1 MKGSTYLIVVF
12 GILVAK
18 ALGFGRNII
27 FASAF
32 GASELTDIYFQV
44 FGIATFVFTG
54 IGTALATLVIKN
66 LNKAENKSQSAQKQ
80 YVSYFIGKIS
90 LIILAATALM
100 YLLTGPIVKMLL
112 PGLSESGI
120 IAAKHMMYIMLPSGL
135 FIIVAYIMS
144 GVLQNCKVF
153 FITSI
158 MSLPYNVIIIAA
170 LFMKNLDIYDI
181 SWITT
186 LGWFLHIV
194 ILLPDFYR
202 KGFRFFYRDKSLKKG
217 IVKERN
223 LEVLYI
229 FISSMMFQ
237 MCYVF
242 DKAAVSH
249 DSGAATTI
257 NYATNFFVTIASV
270 FVVAMSNVSFPSIS
284 KNYESGNKENVKKM
298 TRQLIALL
306 FAIIVPFILV
316 AVIFGGD
323 IMSLL
328 YERGKFT
335 RELTNET
342 AILFIIYTFGIF
354 GYICQELFNKILYLG
369 SRYRFPVISSIVIMA
384 IKPIINIFAVNYGV
398 YAVAITTTALFTGYA
413 VIIAY
418 AITKVTGNYFSKE
431 LAVNLLKIL
440 FAGACALCVYF
451 VYHISGITVIGGKL
465 EFILPLAACGVVY
478 IAVVWASGLVKVLL
492 PKKATEQE

>member
-1 MKGSTYLIVVF
+1 MKGSTYLLVVF

-66 LNKAENKSQSAQKQ
+66 LNKAENKSSSAQKH

-90 LIILAATALM
+90 LIIIAVTAVM
-100 YLLTGPIVKMLL
+100 YLVAGPVVKMLL
-112 PGLSESGI
+112 PGLNPSFYNAGRQI
-120 IAAKHMMYIMLPSGL
+120 MYIMLPSGL

-153 FITSI
+153 FITSV
-158 MSLPYNVIIIAA
+158 MSLPYNVIIIAS
-170 LFMKNLDIYDI
+170 LFIKDLDIYAI

-186 LGWFLHIV
+186 LGWFLHII
-194 ILLPDFYR
+194 ILLPDFYK
-202 KGFRFFYRDKSLKKG
+202 KGFRFFYRDSTLQKN

-223 LEVLYI
+223 IEVLYI

-242 DKAAVSH
+242 DKAAVSY
-249 DSGAATTI
+249 DTGAATTI
-257 NYATNFFVTIASV
+257 NYATNFFVTVASI

-284 KNYESGNKENVKKM
+284 KNYESGNKEAVKEM
-298 TRQLIALL
+298 TRQLISLL

-335 RELTNET
+335 SELTKET
-342 AILFIIYTFGIF
+342 AILFVIYTFGIF
-354 GYICQELFNKILYLG
+354 GYVCQELFNKILYLG
-369 SRYRFPVISSIVIMA
+369 SRYRFPVIGTIAIMA
-384 IKPIINIFAVNYGV
+384 AKPIINIFAVNYGV
-398 YAVAITTTALFTGYA
+398 YAVAISTTVLFTIYAA
-413 VIIAY
+413 VIAF
-418 AITKVTGNYFSKE
+418 AITKVTGNYLSKG
-431 LAVNLLKIL
+431 LAVNIIKIL
-440 FAGACALCVYF
+440 FAGAVAFLVYF
-451 VYHISGITVIGGKL
+451 VYKLTGISIIDGKFGFIIPLSICGIVYVAVIW
-465 EFILPLAACGVVY
+465 ACGL
-478 IAVVWASGLVKVLL
+478 IKVLL
-492 PKKATEQE
+492 PHKVSEQE